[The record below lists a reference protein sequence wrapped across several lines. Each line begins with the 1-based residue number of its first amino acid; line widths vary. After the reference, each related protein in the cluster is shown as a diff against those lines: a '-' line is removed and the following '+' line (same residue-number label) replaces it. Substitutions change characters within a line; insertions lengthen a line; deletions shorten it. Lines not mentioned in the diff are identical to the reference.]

1 MSVLR
6 IATRASAL
14 ALAQAEEAAAALRAR
29 EPALVVELVHVR
41 SEGDADRT
49 SSLRVIG
56 GRGVFVRAVEDA
68 LRRGEADV
76 AAHSLKD
83 VPTQPLDDLVLA
95 AMLPRADPRD
105 ALVAGQGRRLAA
117 LPEGARIGT
126 GSPRRAALLRAL
138 RPDVQVVDVR
148 GNVDTRIGKVARGEL
163 DGVVVAAAGLARL
176 GRLDVA
182 TQLFAAH
189 EFLPAPGQGAIALQC
204 RADDAA
210 MRARLAAIDD
220 GATRVAVEAER
231 AFLGALGAGCT
242 LPVGAYAEVDGDVLV
257 LRAMLGSDAEAGV
270 PAFGDATGRLRDAT
284 AIGRGLAERLLAGV
298 AP

>member
-14 ALAQAEEAAAALRAR
+14 ALVQAEEAAAALRAR

-56 GRGVFVRAVEDA
+56 GRGVFVRAVEEA
-68 LRRGEADV
+68 LRRGAADV

-105 ALVAGQGRRLAA
+105 ALVAGEGRRLAA

-138 RPDVQVVDVR
+138 RPDVQVVEVR

-163 DGVVVAAAGLARL
+163 DGVVVAAAGLVRL
-176 GRLDVA
+176 GRLDEA

-189 EFLPAPGQGAIALQC
+189 EFLPAPGQGAIVLQC

-210 MRARLAAIDD
+210 TRARLAAIDD

-231 AFLGALGAGCT
+231 AFLGTLGAGCT

-257 LRAMLGSDAEAGV
+257 LRAMLGSDAEASV
-270 PAFGDATGRLRDAT
+270 PAFGEATGRLRDAT
-284 AIGRGLAERLLAGV
+284 AIGHGLAERLLAGV